1 MNYSENQKQTIKE
14 FLKRDI
20 NLFDEG
26 IEWVETNLKYEEK
39 KNLLLSIKNAKNTY
53 RKIQNSIDDKPVMAV
68 FGASQVGKSYLI
80 QNLLSSQGRPFVIKN
95 NDEDYDFLKHINP
108 PGVGAESTGVVTRFT
123 AEDKI
128 KNQDFPLEIKLLSA
142 KDVLLIICDSYF
154 LDLKKIERGFNI
166 SEIDAHLKLF
176 EDGYTQNVQTYLTEL
191 DVLEVKDYFDNHLD
205 KHTLLFEGLKN
216 IRCFERIA
224 RMIGGYNP
232 SQWPNI
238 FDFIWN
244 KNEELT
250 KLYSKLINTLSTL
263 DFELSAYIR

>member
-68 FGASQVGKSYLI
+68 YGASQVGKSYLI
-80 QNLLSSQGRPFVIKN
+80 QNLLSSQGNPFIIRN
-95 NDEDYDFLKHINP
+95 NGKDYDFLKHINP

-123 AEDKI
+123 ADDNI
-128 KNQDFPLEIKLLSA
+128 IHQDFPLEIKLLSA

-154 LDLKKIERGFNI
+154 LDLKKIEHGFNN
-166 SEIDAHLKLF
+166 SEIDASLRLL
-176 EDGYTQNVQTYLTEL
+176 ENEYSQNVQTYLTEL
-191 DVLEVKDYFDNHLD
+191 DVLEIKDYFDNHLD
-205 KHTLLFEGLKN
+205 KHTLLFENLKN
-216 IRCFERIA
+216 LRYFERIA
-224 RMIGGYNP
+224 RIIGGYSPN
-232 SQWPNI
+232 QWPSI
-238 FDFIWN
+238 FSFLWN
-244 KNEELT
+244 SNEE
-250 KLYSKLINTLSTL
+250 
-263 DFELSAYIR
+263 